1 MNLFLAIIF
10 APSILAGVSMIG
22 LYVRPLLTD
31 KTNL

>member
-1 MNLFLAIIF
+1 MNLLLTILF

-22 LYVRPLLTD
+22 LYVRPLVTD